1 MEVDEDNPGNSSS
14 TQATTTENNLST
26 RVDSKANFTTTYSP
40 VGMAVSTLTQ
50 PLLPDARGIFHYHR
64 PHLPTGM
71 HGTIAARDTALAAL
85 LRRRLDVESHALQR
99 LPPRLAG
106 LSDMLLTSRNRPFAR
121 RLLAAPIR
129 EYQPTETTGD
139 ASSSRGS
146 EDDQWESDPDAEE
159 EADALVRK
167 MRQLEQRV
175 HLRAGATRS
184 INRPRGITKVA
195 RHASAQLSHYHRGA
209 KEGALG
215 RACRRIQMDDGETRR
230 KVTEMGQGDADSIF
244 RQLQAGA
251 SADISDS
258 SGRTPLHVACSG
270 GNVDAVRILLHM
282 GAPVNCV
289 DRLGNTPLT
298 LAATAARADIVVL
311 LLNARADPRL
321 ADGLVSAVG
330 MVRSRLRMLR
340 SQIRA
345 SRTDERM
352 LSSLDDEARSRILD
366 RRSRAVAV
374 ARECVDIIRLLR
386 AYSRIPHLSSE
397 SPYDRYESAK
407 SEASDSAILSEDAAG
422 QLDELSSM
430 LNTLGLESSNSTS
443 SPPSS
448 TSNKEKDVSHHIQ
461 TIDDN
466 ADHSSPSNEDGSEA
480 QMEELLD
487 KFSLLLGDN
496 SSRS

>member
-1 MEVDEDNPGNSSS
+1 MEVDEDNAGSSGNSAQS
-14 TQATTTENNLST
+14 TTTEGVLST
-26 RVDSKANFTTTYSP
+26 QDNSTATFTTMFSP
-40 VGMAVSTLTQ
+40 VGMMVSTLTQ

-71 HGTIAARDTALAAL
+71 RGTIAARDATLAAL
-85 LRRRLDVESHALQR
+85 LRRRLGVESQAFQR
-99 LPPRLAG
+99 PLPRLVG
-106 LSDMLLTSRNRPFAR
+106 LSDMLLPSRSRPFAR

-129 EYQPTETTGD
+129 EHQSTESTGD

-146 EDDQWESDPDAEE
+146 EDDQWISDPEAEE
-159 EADALVRK
+159 ESDALVRK

-175 HLRAGATRS
+175 YLRAGAARGS
-184 INRPRGITKVA
+184 SRARGITKA
-195 RHASAQLSHYHRGA
+195 PRHASAQLSHSHHRGA
-209 KEGALG
+209 TEGALG
-215 RACRRIQMDDGETRR
+215 RACRRIQMDDSETRR

-270 GNVDAVRILLHM
+270 GNVAAVRILLHM

-321 ADGLVSAVG
+321 ADGLVSAVS

-352 LSSLDDEARSRILD
+352 LSSLDDEARSRIRD
-366 RRSRAVAV
+366 RRSRAAAV

-386 AYSRIPHLSSE
+386 AYSRIPRLSSV
-397 SPYDRYESAK
+397 SPYTRYESAK
-407 SEASDSAILSEDAAG
+407 SEASDPVILSEDAAG
-422 QLDELSSM
+422 QLDELSSL
-430 LNTLGLESSNSTS
+430 LNSLGLDSSNAKPSPSPDTS
-443 SPPSS
+443 KGKAAS
-448 TSNKEKDVSHHIQ
+448 EHIQ
-461 TIDDN
+461 TTDD
-466 ADHSSPSNEDGSEA
+466 ADSSYSNDDGAEV

-496 SSRS
+496 SSKS